1 MRGGNER
8 PRSRDTLQPSM
19 SILRDLF
26 MCVRYLTEGC
36 SLSTRMNQNVGKR
49 LLPWSDLKAS
59 GILIISILSQ
69 REI

>member
-8 PRSRDTLQPSM
+8 PRNRDTLQPSM

-36 SLSTRMNQNVGKR
+36 SLSTRMNRNVGKR
-49 LLPWSDLKAS
+49 LSP
-59 GILIISILSQ
+59 
-69 REI
+69 